1 MASLIFVIGLALAAA
16 GITFLVGLATR
27 SFVILFDYFGVSHY
41 FLIGIGLFLMALDR
55 IMRQKPG
62 EGFWG
67 MKHTRAK

>member
-1 MASLIFVIGLALAAA
+1 MASLVFVIGLALTVA
-16 GITFLVGLATR
+16 GIIFLVGLATR
-27 SFVILFDYFGVSHY
+27 SFIILFDYFGVSHF

-67 MKHTRAK
+67 MKHTKAK

>member
-1 MASLIFVIGLALAAA
+1 MVSVIFVIGLALAAS
-16 GITFLVGLATR
+16 GIIFLVGLATR

-41 FLIGIGLFLMALDR
+41 FFIGIGLFLMALDR

-67 MKHTRAK
+67 MKHTKAK